1 MARYNAR
8 GELVPAG
15 RLDFQIKIRGQRV
28 ETSEIESTIMGWQS
42 LDGTHGEIS
51 NCLVVKYPN
60 DEDSLVAYI
69 ISSNLQLNID
79 SIRVHCQT
87 HLRQFMVPAYFI
99 VLNKMPLN
107 SNGKVDRKQLPHP
120 SRFQPNDKGI
130 KSKSLDDN
138 VRQLWCSLLNLE
150 NMPVDDTT
158 TCFAL
163 GGSSL
168 TLMQLFNHY
177 QFYLA
182 PHRQLNVL
190 DFFAQPTIAQHIS
203 LLTAKET
210 SNTGEEIT
218 PATLQVYH
226 TVQGK
231 LNYAQTTFDEYCIVS
246 RARLICSRA
255 HLAGRTITFCPES
268 CGWSVQL
275 IGHL

>member
-1 MARYNAR
+1 LNNPRFTEQTFVTIDNEVYMKTGDLARYNAR

-28 ETSEIESTIMGWQS
+28 EASEIESTIMGWQS
-42 LDGTHGEIS
+42 PDGTHGEIS
-51 NCLVVKYPN
+51 NCLVVKFPN

-87 HLRQFMVPAYFI
+87 HLRQFMLPAYFI
-99 VLNKMPLN
+99 VLDKMPVN
-107 SNGKVDRKQLPHP
+107 SNGKVDRQQLPHP
-120 SRFQPNDKGI
+120 SRFSPNDKGT

-138 VRQLWCSLLNLE
+138 VHQLWCSLLNLDK
-150 NMPVDDTT
+150 MPDNDTT

-177 QFYLA
+177 QFYLT
-182 PHRQLNVL
+182 PHKQLNVL
-190 DFFAQPTIAQHIS
+190 DFFAQPTIAQHIC
-203 LLTAKET
+203 LLKAMETAT
-210 SNTGEEIT
+210 TGEEIT
-218 PATLQVYH
+218 PAALQVYH

-231 LNYAQTTFDEYCIVS
+231 TRKKHD
-246 RARLICSRA
+246 
-255 HLAGRTITFCPES
+255 
-268 CGWSVQL
+268 
-275 IGHL
+275 